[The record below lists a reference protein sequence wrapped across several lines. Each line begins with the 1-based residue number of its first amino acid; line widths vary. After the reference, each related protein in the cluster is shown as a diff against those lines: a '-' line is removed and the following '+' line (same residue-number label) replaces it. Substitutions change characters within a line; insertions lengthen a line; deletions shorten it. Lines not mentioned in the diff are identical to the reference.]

1 MPKPKSVPV
10 DLPTDPA
17 MIMSRLHAIVRVL
30 VPGGALLLGAV
41 LVGAQEIPG
50 LPEPAALAQQNLRP
64 YWHVFLAYAIVI
76 TAIGGWTVS
85 IARRLRSVEDR
96 LID

>member
-1 MPKPKSVPV
+1 MPKPKSAPV
-10 DLPTDPA
+10 DLPPDSPMT
-17 MIMSRLHAIVRVL
+17 MSRLHAIARVL
-30 VPGGALLLGAV
+30 VPGAALLLGAV

-50 LPEPAALAQQNLRP
+50 LPEPTALAQQNLRP
-64 YWHVFLAYAIVI
+64 YWHVFVAYAIVI
-76 TAIGGWTVS
+76 TAIGGWVIS